1 MKRILT
7 LVFLVI
13 LVTNIFSP
21 VFAEARYD
29 GMTLEELNQE
39 SIAILNAMWKNE
51 EWQKVLVPAG
61 VYKVGEEIS
70 AGEWTITPA
79 DSYIY
84 VQVGTKLDSTHTQI
98 DSDSYVAGEVFD
110 SEDRI
115 NGWTVRLLEGY
126 YITLNYS
133 AYFTPPVK
141 GLNFTF
147 K

>member
-70 AGEWTITPA
+70 AGEWTIT
-79 DSYIY
+79 
-84 VQVGTKLDSTHTQI
+84 LQI
-98 DSDSYVAGEVFD
+98 LISMFKS
-110 SEDRI
+110 
-115 NGWTVRLLEGY
+115 VR
-126 YITLNYS
+126 N
-133 AYFTPPVK
+133 
-141 GLNFTF
+141 
-147 K
+147 